1 VPFGGDYK
9 GRVKADDVQ
18 PSGYLQPGPNRRL
31 NGHDALWFARGRF
44 DVQGADLARQD
55 RQHCVIQALVQRATP
70 QNVLANYQSIAKA
83 GKQLIRTDIPQ
94 NLLGQL
100 VGLGERVK
108 SAKITNIDLDKK
120 KNFPNG
126 RNPDYAAMREI
137 VAKALAAKTTPVSK
151 PTTKPTKH
159 KPATDPG
166 DLESSCAY
174 NPQ

>member
-1 VPFGGDYK
+1 
-9 GRVKADDVQ
+9 
-18 PSGYLQPGPNRRL
+18 
-31 NGHDALWFARGRF
+31 
-44 DVQGADLARQD
+44 
-55 RQHCVIQALVQRATP
+55 VIKALVERATP
-70 QNVLANYQSIAKA
+70 QNVLTNYQPIAKA

-126 RNPDYAAMREI
+126 RNPNYAAMREI
-137 VAKALAAKTTPVSK
+137 VTKALTTQTAPVAKSTSK
-151 PTTKPTKH
+151 PTGKP
-159 KPATDPG
+159 KPPPTNPD
-166 DLESSCAY
+166 DLETSCAY

>member
-1 VPFGGDYK
+1 MIK
-9 GRVKADDVQ
+9 
-18 PSGYLQPGPNRRL
+18 
-31 NGHDALWFARGRF
+31 
-44 DVQGADLARQD
+44 
-55 RQHCVIQALVQRATP
+55 ALVERATP
-70 QNVLANYQSIAKA
+70 QNVLTNYQSIAKA

-126 RNPDYAAMREI
+126 RNPNYAAMREI
-137 VAKALAAKTTPVSK
+137 VAKALTPKTAPVAKPTT
-151 PTTKPTKH
+151 TTKPTG
-159 KPATDPG
+159 KPKPPAKPDPD